1 MNKFKLKCNIF
12 LLTVGASVNDADG
25 LRFIY
30 EGDSNF
36 APLPTFGVIL
46 AQHALNQSNM
56 MTGGMPGFNF
66 DITKVFFSF
75 E

>member
-1 MNKFKLKCNIF
+1 M
-12 LLTVGASVNDADG
+12 NDADG